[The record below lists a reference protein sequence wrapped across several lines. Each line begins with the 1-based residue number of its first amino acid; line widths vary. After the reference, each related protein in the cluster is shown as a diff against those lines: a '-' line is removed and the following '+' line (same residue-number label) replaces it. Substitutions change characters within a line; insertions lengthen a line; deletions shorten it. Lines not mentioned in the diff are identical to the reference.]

1 VINKGF
7 ELIVSTY
14 PFFPPRFL
22 LLGLSI
28 TSGGGSGALKPN
40 VDMIFIVILKYVLV

>member
-1 VINKGF
+1 M
-7 ELIVSTY
+7 VSTY

-40 VDMIFIVILKYVLV
+40 VDMIFIVKYYEIYWLFD